1 MDSEEK
7 VLDNVINEET
17 TNENNK
23 ANGNKAIIAFAISLI
38 SFVFPVVGIRL
49 AFRMMSVSLIFAPIG
64 VIAAIVAFRM
74 GKLNVEK
81 LTGKLMLSK
90 VARVLAV
97 FSIIFGVLVSLFVY
111 GLYADE
117 CCGIRE
123 PFGGLK
129 CTYNSHDKGIYDE
142 VQTTLKIVLSD
153 PALMEYNNFE
163 YHDCEV
169 PLEDFIDQLSPEL
182 QQAFFEKMECESVS
196 DIYKQLKGKSSLGW
210 YSDTGMYIKVVG
222 EKEQIRAYIYGYDE
236 YL

>member
-1 MDSEEK
+1 MDSEEI
-7 VLDNVINEET
+7 VLDNIINEET
-17 TNENNK
+17 TNDINK

-49 AFRMMSVSLIFAPIG
+49 ALRMMSISLIFAPIG

-90 VARVLAV
+90 IARVLAV
-97 FSIIFGVLVSLFVY
+97 FSIIFGVLASLFVY
-111 GLYADE
+111 SLYSEE

-123 PFGGLK
+123 EFGGLK
-129 CTYNSHDKGIYDE
+129 CTYNSHDISYADYVHTALYE
-142 VQTTLKIVLSD
+142 VLRD
-153 PALMEYNNFE
+153 PALLEYNNFVFQ
-163 YHDCEV
+163 DCEI

-182 QQAFFEKMECESVS
+182 QEAFFEKMECESLS
-196 DIYKQLKGKSSLGW
+196 DIYKKLKGKSSLGW
-210 YSDTGMYIKVVG
+210 YSDTGMYVRIVG
-222 EKEQIRAYIYGYDE
+222 ERIEVCLYGYEE